1 MKKRLLT
8 ALGKR
13 CLNFFWPM
21 FSYGFAGEVSLGR
34 ISYFWKSLRGRGEC
48 LGTNRTGQS
57 RKCQQCLSL
66 VWQQT
71 LLLWC
76 ACLLTICKMLFHNR
90 GKWSLPEVETECYKG
105 KQCCF
110 YFIFFFQLVWNGR
123 RNYSELCKKIICFT
137 FIAWQPSDKF
147 GVWSS
152 DSKMSWELHCCGLR
166 ISFLI
171 NLAA

>member
-110 YFIFFFQLVWNGR
+110 YFIFFSSLCEMEGETTQN
-123 RNYSELCKKIICFT
+123 CKKLYKTVKKLFVSHLLLGSPMKNLECGAQIRKWAGNC
-137 FIAWQPSDKF
+137 IAV
-147 GVWSS
+147 G
-152 DSKMSWELHCCGLR
+152 WELV
-166 ISFLI
+166 S
-171 NLAA
+171 